1 MEKHGNS
8 DDTLRIYPDGK
19 SYKLRTFRYD
29 DLNISLKNRRA
40 AEAIER
46 SLVNRADNIK
56 KCVIEK
62 YTATERLFAF
72 TLNEALDDI
81 KRFCGTT
88 PTTGISKYYEAEV
101 LNRISAPQL
110 QQKYPQIVPQIM
122 TELRNEYMC
131 VSHAAGM
138 FRKIKIGK
146 EEVEYLFNV
155 RPYVGGDKT
164 ERHKIFILMQQKL
177 KIKLLTMYPLIRNVF
192 EECVLSMPRVLVNF
206 KRFRTDYPTT
216 ILKLRELFSDEMVN
230 CRYFIHTFYKTIVS
244 LVVNDSYD
252 DVAEKDIVRYLKACS
267 GLLSIY
273 LSRLLENSIKNM
285 IDATASEDTIPYLNL
300 LIVFDSNAHLKL
312 DPDPKLLIDLY
323 LEILNVIANVA
334 NNLTVLEY
342 YVDHEYD
349 NSYVHLFLTKK
360 FVCDAAKAVEQNIRN
375 KFEPVLQYINC
386 LETEFYNVYGSSSPS
401 EYFLSEDISFDTG
414 CKEIVYFKKYAD
426 KLMGNVSNEYYTI
439 GKLQQQD
446 CIDSLKSSVCQ
457 VMNSIFER
465 LCNIHMYKNDRI
477 CEEFEI
483 VAHKALEVPRTTE
496 QLMETTE
503 YIQWAS
509 TESLPVLEDSIV
521 ESLKMT
527 ADLIGIAELK
537 PEHVKLNTITV
548 NWIEKIQPI
557 LNYSTSLSEQKKLEF
572 EDRLQRVTDQVNKKI
587 GEIKP
592 YLCVMDSMDDCNNSS
607 TYLKMLNPFL
617 VNIRHLDKA
626 IEWINREEKAFK
638 FPLSSYSEL
647 ELLREHITTFYHL
660 VKICFHW
667 RRWHKV
673 WMDGPFEFLDFSVN
687 EKKVDDMVKEV
698 TELQAK
704 YKKEQ
709 RKLAT
714 ENHPIRFKGAVDD
727 PDYGSI
733 PAPLKLC
740 HKLLLQVKEFRP
752 ALNLM
757 GIMCCDALLK
767 RHWDEMSEIAG
778 FDVMPDAAA
787 TLRKYINM
795 NLQSNIEKFE
805 ITCASAIK
813 EKQLKENLENMQAE
827 WSNLKFSTC
836 LYKDTGYIILTQLD
850 DIHAILDDHI
860 MKTLSMRGSIFIKPY
875 EEKIKMWYQNITRL
889 SKTLEMWGT
898 VQSQW
903 LYLLPIFSSK
913 AGMTQMCDENELFQ
927 EVSNIH
933 VECMKT
939 ISDCPKV
946 LEVASAIEIPEKLLH
961 CATLLDRIKEGV
973 LQYLEMKKLSFPR
986 FFFLS
991 NHEVFEILS
1000 QYKNPHF
1007 VQPHLKKCFEAID
1020 KLKFDDQLI
1029 IHGMYSKE
1037 MEYVKFLSVINTVES
1052 HESVE
1057 KWLIQV
1063 EEQMTSSVRDNI
1075 ENSSRNCKILPR
1087 EKWIQNWPGQIV
1099 QTVNQAFWTSEVHHC
1114 FDSKSKNTIKDYAI
1128 ALKNQLQDTITL
1140 VRNQKLNNLTRMTI
1154 KALIVIDIHSKNVVE
1169 ELERLN
1175 VLNDKEFKWQAQL
1188 RYYLNNN
1195 KMLVRMIT
1203 AEFKYAYEYVG
1214 NTDRLVITPLTERCF
1229 RTLAIAYHMHLN
1241 GALEGPAA
1249 AGKTET
1255 VKDMTKALAV
1265 HCVVFN
1271 CSNGLDYRTMGKFFK
1286 GLVSSGAWLCLDE
1299 FNRIEA
1305 EVLSVVAQQIQTILL
1320 AARANLKNFIFEGS
1334 EVKLSPRCYICVTMN
1349 PNYVGRTE
1357 LPDNLK
1363 VLFRSVA
1370 MMIPDYMMISEIS
1383 LYSYG
1388 FLDARNLSVKIVTT
1402 CRLCFEQLSSQSHYD
1417 YGTRALKSVIS
1428 ACGNNKHHYPDENE
1442 NVLLLRSL
1450 MDVNLPKFVKQ
1461 DVFLFEE
1468 IISDLFP
1475 GVALPQNDYTDFI
1488 HAVKTSCEE
1497 RKLQP
1502 TDSFINKV
1510 IQTYEMMLVR
1520 HAFMLIGDPF
1530 TGKTSILKVLSDT
1543 LGVMNSKGLP
1553 QEKVRYQIINPKSI
1567 TIGQL
1572 YGQFDPVSYEWCDGV
1587 VGTCFRTFAVDT
1599 SPDRGWI
1606 IFDGPVDTVWIENI
1620 NSALDDNKKLC
1631 LASGEVMTMTPGMSL
1646 IFEVMDVTQ
1655 ASPATVSVHQIQI
1668 LQYITRFIDT
1678 NEKHV

>member
-1 MEKHGNS
+1 MEHHSKKHGNS
-8 DDTLRIYPDGK
+8 DDNLCIYPDGK

-29 DLNISLKNRRA
+29 NLNILLKNRREA
-40 AEAIER
+40 DAIER
-46 SLVNRADNIK
+46 SLRSRSENIK
-56 KCVIEK
+56 KLIIKK
-62 YTATERLFAF
+62 YTPTERVFAC

-81 KRFCGTT
+81 RRFCDTT

-101 LNRISAPQL
+101 LSRIKAPQL
-110 QQKYPQIVPQIM
+110 QKKYPKIVSQIM
-122 TELRNEYMC
+122 TEVRNEYLC
-131 VSHAAGM
+131 VTHAAGM
-138 FRKIKIGK
+138 FHKIKVCK
-146 EEVEYLFNV
+146 EEGEYIFKV
-155 RPYVGGDKT
+155 RPYTGGGKT
-164 ERHKIFILMQQKL
+164 ERHKIFILVQQKL
-177 KIKLLTMYPLIRNVF
+177 KAKLLTMYPLIRNVF
-192 EECVLSMPRVLVNF
+192 QECVLSMPRVLVNF

-216 ILKLRELFSDEMVN
+216 ILKLRELFSDEMIN

-252 DVAEKDIVRYLKACS
+252 DIAEKDIVRYLKACS

-285 IDATASEDTIPYLNL
+285 IDATASGDTIPYLHL

-323 LEILNVIANVA
+323 LEILHVIANVA
-334 NNLTVLEY
+334 NSLTVLEY
-342 YVDHEYD
+342 YFDNEYD
-349 NSYVHLFLTKK
+349 NSYLHLFLTKK
-360 FVCDAAKAVEQNIRN
+360 FVCYAAKAVEQNIRN
-375 KFEPVLQYINC
+375 KFEPVLQYINY

-401 EYFLSEDISFDTG
+401 EYSVSEDISFETG
-414 CKEIVYFKKYAD
+414 CKEILYFKMYVD
-426 KLMGNVSNEYYTI
+426 KLMGKVSNEYYAI

-446 CIDSLKSSVCQ
+446 CIATLKLSVCQ
-457 VMNSIFER
+457 VINSIFER

-483 VAHKALEVPRTTE
+483 VAQKALEMPRTTE
-496 QLMETTE
+496 QLMETSE
-503 YIQWAS
+503 YVQWAT
-509 TESLPVLEDSIV
+509 TELLPVLEDDIV
-521 ESLKMT
+521 DSLKMT

-537 PEHVKLNTITV
+537 AEHVKLNTTTV

-557 LNYSTSLSEQKKLEF
+557 LNYSTSLSEQKKIEF

-592 YLCVMDSMDDCNNSS
+592 YLCIMDSMDDCNNSNA
-607 TYLKMLNPFL
+607 YLKMLNPFL

-647 ELLREHITTFYHL
+647 ELIREHITTFYRL
-660 VKICFHW
+660 VKICFNW
-667 RRWHKV
+667 RRGYKA
-673 WMDGPFEFLDFSVN
+673 WMDGPFEFLDFPVN
-687 EKKVDDMVKEV
+687 EKKVEQMVKEV

-740 HKLLLQVKEFRP
+740 HKLLAQVKEFRP

-778 FDVMPDAAA
+778 FDVMPDASA

-805 ITCASAIK
+805 ITCASAVK
-813 EKQLKENLENMQAE
+813 EKQLKENLESMQAE
-827 WSNLKFSTC
+827 WSNLKFTTC
-836 LYKDTGYIILTQLD
+836 VYKDTGYLILAQLN
-850 DIHAILDDHI
+850 DIHSILDDHVT
-860 MKTLSMRGSIFIKPY
+860 KTLSMRGSIFIKPY
-875 EEKIKMWYQNITRL
+875 EDKIKMWYQNITRL
-889 SKTLEMWGT
+889 SKILKMWGRI
-898 VQSQW
+898 QSQW

-913 AGMTQMCDENELFQ
+913 PGTTQMCDENELFQ
-927 EVSNIH
+927 EVSSIY
-933 VECMKT
+933 VECMKI
-939 ISDCPKV
+939 ISDRPNV
-946 LEVASAIEIPEKLLH
+946 LEVASATKIPKNLLH

-973 LQYLEMKKLSFPR
+973 LQHLEKKRLSFPR

-1000 QYKNPHF
+1000 QYKNPLL
-1007 VQPHLKKCFEAID
+1007 VQPHLKKCFQAID
-1020 KLKFDDQLI
+1020 KLKFDSQLV
-1029 IHGMYSKE
+1029 IHGMYSKQ
-1037 MEYVKFLSVINTVES
+1037 MEYVKFLSVIKTEES
-1052 HESVE
+1052 QESVE

-1063 EEQMTSSVRDNI
+1063 EEQMKNSVRHNI
-1075 ENSSRNCKILPR
+1075 ESSCHNCTILPR
-1087 EKWIQNWPGQIV
+1087 EEWIQNWPAQIV
-1099 QTVNQAFWTSEVHHC
+1099 QTINQVFWTSDVHRC
-1114 FDSKSKNTIKDYAI
+1114 FASKSKTAIKDYTVV
-1128 ALKNQLQDTITL
+1128 LKKQLQDTVAL
-1140 VRNQKLNNLTRMTI
+1140 VRSQKLNNVTRMTV

-1169 ELERLN
+1169 ELERQNILN
-1175 VLNDKEFKWQAQL
+1175 EKEFKWQAQL
-1188 RYYLNNN
+1188 RYYFN
-1195 KMLVRMIT
+1195 KNEMLVRMIN
-1203 AEFKYAYEYVG
+1203 AEFKYAYEYTG

-1229 RTLAIAYHMHLN
+1229 RTLASAYRMHLN

-1249 AGKTET
+1249 TGKTET

-1271 CSNGLDYRTMGKFFK
+1271 CCNGLDYRTMGKFFK

-1305 EVLSVVAQQIQTILL
+1305 EVLSGVAQQIQTILL

-1334 EVKLSPRCYICVTMN
+1334 EVNLSPCCYICITMN
-1349 PNYVGRTE
+1349 PDYAGRTE

-1370 MMIPDYMMISEIS
+1370 MMIPDYIMISEIS

-1402 CRLCFEQLSSQSHYD
+1402 CRLCFEQLSAQSHYD

-1428 ACGNNKHHYPDENE
+1428 ACGNNKHHYPEENE

-1450 MDVNLPKFVKQ
+1450 MDVNLPKFLKQ

-1475 GVALPQNDYTDFI
+1475 EVALPQNDYTDFT

-1520 HAFMLIGDPF
+1520 HGFMLIGDPF

-1587 VGTCFRTFAVDT
+1587 VGTCFRTFALDT

-1606 IFDGPVDTVWIENI
+1606 IFDGPVDTIWIENI

-1631 LASGEVMTMTPGMSL
+1631 LASGEIITMTPEMSL
-1646 IFEVMDVTQ
+1646 IFEVLDVTQ
-1655 ASPATVSVHQIQI
+1655 ASPATVSV
-1668 LQYITRFIDT
+1668 Y
-1678 NEKHV
+1678 